1 MSYTTTRES
10 AAELLE
16 ISTRTLDRYVKSGRI
31 RAKRKGKVLYL
42 SDEDIT
48 TIKNGEP
55 ELVRPT
61 DRARTA
67 RSAHSEAQTHAT
79 EDTPDIVIFD
89 EPRESGF
96 TRKRVS
102 ADYRDLYEEVM
113 RKMSEKDR
121 IIQDLSYRA
130 GHAESELK
138 NSVSM
143 IEYKKN
149 SFLLESAKAK
159 TEEDIKIVQ
168 AESLILR
175 EEALQNRF
183 VLYILLSLVAVLL
196 ILCSFLLYFFL

>member
-31 RAKRKGKVLYL
+31 RAKRRGKVLYL
-42 SDEDIT
+42 SDDDIS

-61 DRARTA
+61 DRVKSTPK
-67 RSAHSEAQTHAT
+67 EFT
-79 EDTPDIVIFD
+79 EETPDLVIFD
-89 EPRESGF
+89 EPREAGF
-96 TRKRVS
+96 TRKRAS
-102 ADYRDLYEEVM
+102 ADYRDLYEEAM
-113 RKMSEKDR
+113 RKMSDKDR

-143 IEYKKN
+143 IEYKKQ

-159 TEEDIKIVQ
+159 TEEDIKQVQ
-168 AESLILR
+168 SESLVLK
-175 EEALQNRF
+175 EEAIQTKF
-183 VLYILLSLVAVLL
+183 VLYILLSLVAILL
-196 ILCSFLLYFFL
+196 ILCTFLLYFFL

>member
-1 MSYTTTRES
+1 MSYTITRES

-31 RAKRKGKVLYL
+31 RAKRRGKVLYL
-42 SDEDIT
+42 SDEDIM

-61 DRARTA
+61 DRVKSTQNQ
-67 RSAHSEAQTHAT
+67 STDEES
-79 EDTPDIVIFD
+79 PDLVIFD

-96 TRKRVS
+96 TRKRVT
-102 ADYRDLYEEVM
+102 ADYRDLYEEAM
-113 RKMSEKDR
+113 RRMSDKDR

-143 IEYKKN
+143 IEYKKQ

-159 TEEDIKIVQ
+159 TEEDSKLVQ
-168 AESLILR
+168 AESVTLR
-175 EEALQNRF
+175 EEAIQNKF

-196 ILCSFLLYFFL
+196 ILCTFLLYFFL

>member
-31 RAKRKGKVLYL
+31 RAKRRGKVLYL
-42 SDEDIT
+42 SDDDISM
-48 TIKNGEP
+48 IKNGEP

-61 DRARTA
+61 DRVKST
-67 RSAHSEAQTHAT
+67 SKEFTT
-79 EDTPDIVIFD
+79 EETPDLVIFD
-89 EPRESGF
+89 EPRETGF

-102 ADYRDLYEEVM
+102 ADYRDLYEEAM
-113 RKMSEKDR
+113 RKMSDKDR

-143 IEYKKN
+143 IEYKKQ

-159 TEEDIKIVQ
+159 TEEDIKLVQ
-168 AESLILR
+168 SESLALR
-175 EEALQNRF
+175 EEAIQTKF

-196 ILCSFLLYFFL
+196 ILCTFLLYFFL

>member
-31 RAKRKGKVLYL
+31 RAKRRGKVLYL
-42 SDEDIT
+42 SDDDISM
-48 TIKNGEP
+48 IKNGEP

-61 DRARTA
+61 DRVKSTPK
-67 RSAHSEAQTHAT
+67 EFTT
-79 EDTPDIVIFD
+79 EETPDLVIFD
-89 EPRESGF
+89 EPRETGF

-102 ADYRDLYEEVM
+102 ADYRDLYEEAM
-113 RKMSEKDR
+113 RKMSDKDR

-143 IEYKKN
+143 IEYKKQ

-159 TEEDIKIVQ
+159 TEEDIKVVQ
-168 AESLILR
+168 SESLVLR
-175 EEALQNRF
+175 EEAIQTKF
-183 VLYILLSLVAVLL
+183 VLYILLSLVAILL
-196 ILCSFLLYFFL
+196 ILCTFLLYFFL

>member
-1 MSYTTTRES
+1 MSYNTTRES

-31 RAKRKGKVLYL
+31 RAKRRGKVLYL
-42 SDEDIT
+42 SDDDIS

-61 DRARTA
+61 DRVKSTPK
-67 RSAHSEAQTHAT
+67 EFAT
-79 EDTPDIVIFD
+79 EEMPDIVIFD
-89 EPRESGF
+89 EPRETGF
-96 TRKRVS
+96 TRKRAS
-102 ADYRDLYEEVM
+102 ADYRDLYEEAM
-113 RKMSEKDR
+113 RKMSDKDR

-143 IEYKKN
+143 IEYKKQ

-159 TEEDIKIVQ
+159 TEEDIKQV
-168 AESLILR
+168 
-175 EEALQNRF
+175 
-183 VLYILLSLVAVLL
+183 
-196 ILCSFLLYFFL
+196 